1 MVLTYPIHPSLGVI
15 VTFLFGYSETMDGSL
30 YFKDACHEYWSEL
43 YLRMEGHLSGF

>member
-1 MVLTYPIHPSLGVI
+1 
-15 VTFLFGYSETMDGSL
+15 MDGSL